1 MGSVLKV
8 TTDGFDTS
16 PIRRGAWISKN
27 VVGNTLAPPPPNVSS
42 IEPDTSG
49 ATTIRQQMALHQEN
63 ASCATCHRSIDPY
76 GFALEGFDAVGQERT
91 RYRVSRPHGGTFGFQ
106 REGHFSLA
114 GEVDSSGQL
123 EGEEFADVRGLKKI
137 LLANEKKIAYNFMKQ
152 FFEYAN
158 GRPPSLAER
167 IALYERIEDAGRMKD
182 LVKEV
187 LMLSFAGEQIKK

>member
-1 MGSVLKV
+1 
-8 TTDGFDTS
+8 
-16 PIRRGAWISKN
+16 
-27 VVGNTLAPPPPNVSS
+27 
-42 IEPDTSG
+42 
-49 ATTIRQQMALHQEN
+49 MA
-63 ASCATCHRSIDPY
+63 S
-76 GFALEGFDAVGQERT
+76 
-91 RYRVSRPHGGTFGFQ
+91 
-106 REGHFSLA
+106 
-114 GEVDSSGQL
+114 EVDSSGQL